1 MSKFR
6 LKIVTPEGTYRDED
20 VDIINFRATDGCMG
34 IMAHHIPLATGVQVS
49 EMNYRVDN
57 KKYEF
62 AVGGGFLYVSA
73 ENTVTLIANT
83 IESQEDI
90 DLKRAQE
97 AEKRARARLSSRNE
111 EVDTKRAELALKK
124 ALVRQQVKNLK

>member
-6 LKIVTPEGTYRDED
+6 LKIVTPEGTYRDEEA
-20 VDIINFRATDGCMG
+20 DIINFRATDGYMG
-34 IMAHHIPLATGVQVS
+34 IMAHDIPLATGVQVS

-73 ENTVTLIANT
+73 ENVVTLIANT

-97 AEKRARARLSSRNE
+97 AEKRARKRLASHSE
-111 EVDTKRAELALKK
+111 EVDIKRAELALKK
-124 ALVRQQVKNLK
+124 ALVREEVKNMK